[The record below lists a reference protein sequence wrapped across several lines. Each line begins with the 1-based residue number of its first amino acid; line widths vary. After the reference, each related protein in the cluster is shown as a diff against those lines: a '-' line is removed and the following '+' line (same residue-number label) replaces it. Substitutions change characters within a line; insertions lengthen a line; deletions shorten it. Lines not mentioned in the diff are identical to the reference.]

1 MEALIKITENNGK
14 KVVSAR
20 DLYEGLGF
28 KDNNFTK
35 FCTRHI
41 IKNEYAIQNADYQC
55 LVLLDEMPN
64 GGVREMTDYALTV
77 DFAKKICMVA
87 RTEKGEQIRNYFI
100 EVEKQSIERFAIPQS
115 FSEALMLAAK
125 QVEIIEQQQKALDES
140 KSMLSLKESEIQ
152 LKEEIIN
159 HHLVEIS
166 HKDQELKVAAPKA
179 NIYDAH
185 ISSKETL
192 TTSNIAMELGM
203 SAKRLNK
210 LLEDRGVQRKVNGIW
225 TLNAKYSNHNFAVLK
240 PYIEVNQVTGE
251 SKTYYQM
258 VWTAKGRIWIKENV
272 ERIKESVTI

>member
-14 KVVSAR
+14 KAVSAR
-20 DLYEGLGF
+20 ELYEGLGYNSAVWARWYKKNIVNNQF
-28 KDNNFTK
+28 AIENEDWVGFNTMLNGNDTKDF
-35 FCTRHI
+35 I
-41 IKNEYAIQNADYQC
+41 LSI
-55 LVLLDEMPN
+55 
-64 GGVREMTDYALTV
+64 
-77 DFAKKICMVA
+77 DFAKKLSMLA

-166 HKDQELKVAAPKA
+166 HKEQELKVAAPKA

-203 SAKRLNK
+203 SARRLNK

-240 PYIEVNQVTGE
+240 PYVEVNQVTGE
-251 SKTYYQM
+251 TKTYYQM

>member
-14 KVVSAR
+14 KAVSAR
-20 DLYEGLGF
+20 ELYEGLGYNSAVWARWYKKNIVNNQF
-28 KDNNFTK
+28 AIENEDWVGFNTMLNGNDTKDF
-35 FCTRHI
+35 I
-41 IKNEYAIQNADYQC
+41 LSI
-55 LVLLDEMPN
+55 
-64 GGVREMTDYALTV
+64 
-77 DFAKKICMVA
+77 DFAKKLSMLA

-203 SAKRLNK
+203 SARRLNK

-240 PYIEVNQVTGE
+240 PYVEVNQVTGE
-251 SKTYYQM
+251 TKTYYQM
-258 VWTAKGRIWIKENV
+258 VRTAKGRIWIKENV

>member
-1 MEALIKITENNGK
+1 MEAIIKITENNGQK
-14 KVVSAR
+14 AVSAR
-20 DLYEGLGF
+20 ELHLFLESKQDFSNWMKNRITKYGLIENEDYVVFNKIVENLSGGRP
-28 KDNNFTK
+28 T
-35 FCTRHI
+35 T
-41 IKNEYAIQNADYQC
+41 EYALSIDA
-55 LVLLDEMPN
+55 
-64 GGVREMTDYALTV
+64 
-77 DFAKKICMVA
+77 AKELSMVEGNSKGKTA
-87 RTEKGEQIRNYFI
+87 RKYFI
-100 EVEKQSIERFAIPQS
+100 ECEKKTIERFAIPQS
-115 FSEALMLAAK
+115 YSEALMLAANQAEVIEK
-125 QVEIIEQQQKALDES
+125 QQIALNES

-203 SAKRLNK
+203 SAVKLNK
-210 LLEDRGVQRKVNGIW
+210 LLETRGVQRKVNGIW
-225 TLNAKYSNHNFAVLK
+225 TLTAKYAGHGFAVLK
-240 PYIEVNQVTGE
+240 PYIEVNQTTGE

-272 ERIKESVTI
+272 EKIKESVTV

>member
-14 KVVSAR
+14 KSVSAR
-20 DLYEGLGF
+20 ELYEGLGYNSAVWARWYKKNIVNNQF
-28 KDNNFTK
+28 AIENEDWVGFNTMLNGNDTKDF
-35 FCTRHI
+35 I
-41 IKNEYAIQNADYQC
+41 LSI
-55 LVLLDEMPN
+55 
-64 GGVREMTDYALTV
+64 
-77 DFAKKICMVA
+77 DFAKKLSMLA

-203 SAKRLNK
+203 SARRLNK

-240 PYIEVNQVTGE
+240 PYVEVNQVTGE
-251 SKTYYQM
+251 TKTYYQM
-258 VWTAKGRIWIKENV
+258 VRTAKGRIWIKENV